1 MESYAIYAHITMSA
15 QTAVRAKN
23 EKEAEE
29 LALQELNELAQNHS
43 RNMALQFRED
53 VSKIEIT
60 EVVELPF

>member
-1 MESYAIYAHITMSA
+1 MESYAIYADITMSA
-15 QTAVRAKN
+15 QTAIRAEN

-29 LALQELNELAQNHS
+29 LALQELNKLVRNHS

-60 EVVELPF
+60 KVVELPF